1 MTETE
6 NKYQRGKIYK
16 IVCNLTGLIYV
27 GSTIEKTLAYR
38 LHGHKSDYNHSL
50 KNNLNWN
57 KTSFQILQNDDY
69 DIVLIELFPCN
80 SKDELHKRERYFIES
95 LTCVNKVIPSRTYEE
110 RKGDEKSKEIN
121 KQYYLKNKETIDEY
135 QKQYRQ
141 DHKEE
146 TVEYKKEHYLKN
158 KAKIDE
164 KNTQY
169 YEANKQRILDKMK
182 APFTCVCGS
191 ICRSSDRLRHEKS
204 KKHQLFI
211 QS

>member
-1 MTETE
+1 MTEKE

-27 GSTIEKTLAYR
+27 GSTIEKNLSRR
-38 LHGHKSDYNHSL
+38 LGKHRADFKR
-50 KNNLNWN
+50 WN
-57 KTSFQILQNDDY
+57 VEKASYLSSFQIIVNDDY
-69 DIVLIELFPCN
+69 DIVLLELYPCS
-80 SKDELHKRERYFIES
+80 SKDELHQRERHFIET
-95 LTCVNKVIPSRTYEE
+95 LDCVNKNIPSRKTY
-110 RKGDEKSKEIN
+110 
-121 KQYYLKNKETIDEY
+121 EY

-146 TVEYKKEHYLKN
+146 AVEYKKEHYLKN
-158 KAKIDE
+158 KSKIDV

-169 YEANKQRILDKMK
+169 YEANKQSILDKMK

-191 ICRSSDRLRHEKS
+191 ICRSSDRLRHERS